1 MQILRCTDK
10 IIFMMQ
16 LCLNSVKKGCKFID
30 GCACATADHLYWRTL
45 FPKDVDT
52 CHKLWGVC
60 LCMRDRDRHLGNE
73 MEIIAPL
80 ATDILFSEGKFFI
93 GHNFIAKHFSEAN
106 YEGKRLS
113 FKLLWSF
120 TEAIC
125 GLSFPF
131 TFVKPTA
138 YWGLSLG
145 ESSMFVR
152 YRMQLSSKTQMPW

>member
-1 MQILRCTDK
+1 
-10 IIFMMQ
+10 MMVVLVPLQ
-16 LCLNSVKKGCKFID
+16 TTCIEG
-30 GCACATADHLYWRTL
+30 L
-45 FPKDVDT
+45 FFQRMDT
-52 CHKLWGVC
+52 CDKLWGVC
-60 LCMRDRDRHLGNE
+60 LCVRDRDRHLGNE
-73 MEIIAPL
+73 MEIIVPL

-138 YWGLSLG
+138 Y
-145 ESSMFVR
+145 
-152 YRMQLSSKTQMPW
+152 